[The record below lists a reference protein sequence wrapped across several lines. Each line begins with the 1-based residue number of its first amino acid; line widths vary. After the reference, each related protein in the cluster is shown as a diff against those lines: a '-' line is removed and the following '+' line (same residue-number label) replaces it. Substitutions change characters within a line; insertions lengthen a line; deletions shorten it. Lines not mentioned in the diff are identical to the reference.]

1 VIGGIKSM
9 ASTKDRLT
17 RLIAKRLK
25 VAEEKVLPDIRF
37 KEDLKADSMARILLL
52 AAIEDEFK
60 IEITEQEAKI
70 LVSPGSVMEYLKARG
85 IKD

>member
-1 VIGGIKSM
+1 M

-17 RLIAKRLK
+17 GLIAKRLK
-25 VAEEKVLPDIRF
+25 VAEGKVLPDIRF

-60 IEITEQEAKI
+60 IEITEQEAKT
-70 LVSPGSVMEYLKARG
+70 LVSPGAVMEYLKARG